1 MKNKDGSKLIFIAA
15 VMWSFAG
22 LGAKLMSWNALS
34 IACVRG
40 FIASITIFLFRK
52 KTKLTLNSSTILAS
66 ISLLLTTTLFMS
78 ANKMTTSA
86 NAIVLQYTSPIFIL
100 ILSVI
105 FLKYKPK
112 FVDYIAISLTLVG
125 ISLFFVDQLET
136 GRWLGDLVALLSGLA
151 FAGVFFANRLPKA
164 NPMDASLIGNMMSLL
179 LFPFLMF
186 DQNFLSFK
194 TTDLIVIVL
203 LGVFQLGIPYILF
216 SLGIKR
222 TEAIKSSII
231 STIEPIL
238 NPIWVFLFLNE
249 LPGIL
254 SLIGGFIVLATIL
267 WYNTRKTRENYE

>member
-22 LGAKLMSWNALS
+22 LGAKLLSWNALS

-40 FIASITIFLFRK
+40 IIASITIFTFRK

-105 FLKYKPK
+105 FLKYRPRL
-112 FVDYIAISLTLVG
+112 VDYIAISLTLLG
-125 ISLFFVDQLET
+125 ISLFFIDQLET
-136 GRWLGDLVALLSGLA
+136 GRWIGDLVALLSGLA
-151 FAGVFFANRLPKA
+151 FAGVFFSNRLPNA
-164 NPMDASLIGNMMSLL
+164 NPMDASLMGNMMSLI
-179 LFPFLMF
+179 LFPFLLF
-186 DQNFLSFK
+186 DQQFLSFK
-194 TTDLIVIVL
+194 PNDWIIILL
-203 LGVFQLGIPYILF
+203 LGVLQLGIPYILF

-238 NPIWVFLFLNE
+238 NPIWVFLFLHE
-249 LPGIL
+249 IPGIL
-254 SLIGGFIVLATIL
+254 SIVGGLIVLATIL
-267 WYNTRKTRENYE
+267 WYNATKTRENYE

>member
-40 FIASITIFLFRK
+40 IIASITIFSFRK

-78 ANKMTTSA
+78 ANKMTMSA

-125 ISLFFVDQLET
+125 ISLFFIDQLET

-254 SLIGGFIVLATIL
+254 SMIGGLIVLATIL

>member
-40 FIASITIFLFRK
+40 IIASITIFLFRK
-52 KTKLTLNSSTILAS
+52 KSKLTLNSSTILAS

-125 ISLFFVDQLET
+125 ISLFFIDQLET

-254 SLIGGFIVLATIL
+254 SMIGGLIVLATIL

>member
-40 FIASITIFLFRK
+40 IIASITIFLFRK

-125 ISLFFVDQLET
+125 ISLFFIDQLET

-186 DQNFLSFK
+186 DQNVLSFK

-254 SLIGGFIVLATIL
+254 SMIGGLIVLATIL

>member
-40 FIASITIFLFRK
+40 IISSITIFSFRK
-52 KTKLTLNSSTILAS
+52 KTKPTLNSSTILAS

-125 ISLFFVDQLET
+125 ISLFFIDQLET

-186 DQNFLSFK
+186 DQNVLSFK

-203 LGVFQLGIPYILF
+203 LGIFQLGIPYILF

>member
-40 FIASITIFLFRK
+40 IIASITIFSFRK

-125 ISLFFVDQLET
+125 ISLFFIDQLET

-254 SLIGGFIVLATIL
+254 AMIGGLIVLATIL

>member
-40 FIASITIFLFRK
+40 IIASITIFLFRK

-125 ISLFFVDQLET
+125 ISLFFIDQLET

-254 SLIGGFIVLATIL
+254 SMIGGLIVLATIL